1 MDPAAASPAPAPAP
15 APPPTAASVLDSL
28 GAEVLAVMSPVSICM
43 AIVVLLISLLSP
55 ATPGAAGASPP
66 PVTAA
71 TLVYQESPTDSPGQ
85 KLLGALL
92 DAAVFVALVA
102 AVTFALVAL
111 YYYRC
116 TGFLKNY
123 MRFSAF
129 FVLFSMGGAIAAAVL
144 RRLGAPLDAPTALLL
159 LFNASA
165 VGVLSVF
172 ASAVPILV
180 RQGYMVALAVIV
192 AAWLSRLPE
201 WTTWIMLIALAVY
214 DLVAVLAPRGP
225 LRMLVELA
233 SSRDDEL
240 PALVYES
247 RPTVGPAAASSS
259 YAPAMVSVEMQAMAN
274 SGRSGGNRYD
284 RVGQEED
291 GSRAM
296 VEMRDLLGSQASIGE
311 MNRSRG
317 AVPQMESLEREVPR
331 VVTGLQ
337 PNQSGSSQHAVIQIE
352 QSEEEET
359 APLVSAGSANNADS
373 NEEHRQ
379 SSSSEPPLEFEMFES
394 TRGIKLGLGDFVFYS
409 VLVGRAAMYDL
420 MTVYAC
426 YLAIIAG
433 LGCTLILLAICR
445 QALPALPISIM
456 LGVTFYFL
464 TRLLMEPFVVG
475 ASTNLVM
482 F

>member
-1 MDPAAASPAPAPAP
+1 MDPAAASPAPAPDTGEP
-15 APPPTAASVLDSL
+15 LTAASVLDTL

-43 AIVVLLISLLSP
+43 ALVVLLISLLSP
-55 ATPGAAGASPP
+55 PSSGSAAGAPP

-71 TLVYQESPTDSPGQ
+71 TLVYLESPNDSPGQ

-102 AVTFALVAL
+102 AVTFVLVAL

-129 FVLFSMGGAIAAAVL
+129 FVIFSMGGAIVSTVL
-144 RRLGAPLDAPTALLL
+144 RRLAAPLDAPTVLLL
-159 LFNASA
+159 LFNGAA

-172 ASAVPILV
+172 ASAVPIIV

-201 WTTWIMLIALAVY
+201 WTTWIMLVALALY

-240 PALVYES
+240 PALVYEA
-247 RPTVGPAAASSS
+247 RPTVGPPTSSS
-259 YAPAMVSVEMQAMAN
+259 FYASAMGSVEMQTMTN
-274 SGRSGGNRYD
+274 SGRAGGSRYD
-284 RVGQEED
+284 RVEQEED
-291 GSRAM
+291 TSRAV
-296 VEMRDLLGSQASIGE
+296 VEMRDLGE

-317 AVPQMESLEREVPR
+317 SALQMENLEREIP
-331 VVTGLQ
+331 VTSTEL
-337 PNQSGSSQHAVIQIE
+337 PSNQGGSSQHAVIQIE
-352 QSEEEET
+352 QPEEERE
-359 APLVSAGSANNADS
+359 PLVSSASTNNAASD
-373 NEEHRQ
+373 EEHRQ
-379 SSSSEPPLEFEMFES
+379 SSSSEPVLEFEMFES

-433 LGCTLILLAICR
+433 LGCTLILLSICR
-445 QALPALPISIM
+445 HALPALPISIM